1 MAHPLLQPQLNL
13 ILYEFWYIN
22 VYNPTLIDENR
33 LGMASENTNF
43 QQEFV
48 AFLPLR
54 FTQRQAASGP
64 WIPGFTSS
72 LQALCLSVSDSSI
85 SLDLWFALIS
95 KSKQITSYY
104 CHTMM
109 IIAGFLAS

>member
-1 MAHPLLQPQLNL
+1 M
-13 ILYEFWYIN
+13 
-22 VYNPTLIDENR
+22 YNPTLIDENR

-72 LQALCLSVSDSSI
+72 LQALLVSLRQFDFPR
-85 SLDLWFALIS
+85 SLVCFDFKI
-95 KSKQITSYY
+95 KTN
-104 CHTMM
+104 H

>member
-1 MAHPLLQPQLNL
+1 M
-13 ILYEFWYIN
+13 
-22 VYNPTLIDENR
+22 YNPTLIDENR

-54 FTQRQAASGP
+54 FTQRQD
-64 WIPGFTSS
+64 PGS
-72 LQALCLSVSDSSI
+72 LVSHPVSKLCLSVSDSSI

-95 KSKQITSYY
+95 KSKPRRSGVKCPVKTN
-104 CHTMM
+104 H